1 MLSEIYIR
9 NYLFVPEARIAFQ
22 PGMTVITGET
32 GAGKSILVG
41 SIALIFAENT
51 YLPEALDPTQNI
63 YLEAEFDISANPE
76 VLDHLKEIGYTPEGA
91 LTIAREVTPN
101 GKTTYFLDG
110 RKVAAAVVRELKPY
124 MIDFH
129 HQRDQQRLLSASYQL
144 DILDIYAGTM
154 PLREEFAI
162 LLRKLKT
169 ELKNLQQMRD
179 EEERNKQLAELY
191 QFQLS
196 EYEQADLKVGEDT
209 ALQQEYDLLNHARE
223 ITDASI
229 SIANDL
235 IESDDSVYDRINRA
249 VSFLDKFS
257 GLNERIDQVRQ
268 SLTDCLEI
276 ISDSS
281 TELSDIVGSM
291 DHDPQRLL
299 DLQNRLDLVN
309 NLAHKHRVRSIGELV
324 DLFAE
329 RRAQV
334 DSFADLSQTISALDK
349 AIISDFNILKEKAE
363 ELSKVRR
370 KAAKGLST
378 ELVDAIARLS
388 IPEARFEISIDKK
401 ADNELLMHEYLAV
414 CSESGADACA
424 YLFCANRGSA
434 LKALSAVAS
443 GGELSRILLALKK
456 VLAERIPPKLMI
468 LDEIDAGI
476 GGKTAEAVAEFI
488 VNLATEHRIM
498 CITHLAQIAAAADTH
513 IALEKSSTS
522 AGTRISINVLSPKQ
536 RPAELARMLSGGETR
551 VSLDHA
557 MELIDKYNKVRN

>member
-1 MLSEIYIR
+1 MLSEIFIR

-22 PGMTVITGET
+22 PGMTAITGET

-51 YLPEALDPTQNI
+51 YIPEALDPTKGI

-76 VLDHLKEIGYTPEGA
+76 LQDHLREMGYDCEGT
-91 LTIAREVTPN
+91 LTLAREVSPA
-101 GKTTYFLDG
+101 GKTTYFMDG
-110 RKVAAAVVRELKPY
+110 RKVSTAVVKELKPY

-144 DILDIYAGTM
+144 DILDVYAGIK
-154 PLREEFAI
+154 PLRADFAAQ
-162 LLRKLKT
+162 LRKLKAD
-169 ELKNLQQMRD
+169 LKALQDMRD
-179 EEERNKQLAELY
+179 EEERNKQLADLY
-191 QFQLS
+191 QFQLA
-196 EYEQADLKVGEDT
+196 EYEQADLKIGEDA

-223 ITDASI
+223 ITDASVYI
-229 SIANDL
+229 THDL
-235 IESDDSVYDRINRA
+235 IESEDSVYDRVNRA
-249 VSFLDKFS
+249 ISALDKFS

-276 ISDSS
+276 LSDSAA
-281 TELSDIVGSM
+281 ELGDVLSSM
-291 DHDPQRLL
+291 DHDPQRLQ
-299 DLQNRLDLVN
+299 DLQTRLDLVN
-309 NLAHKHRVRSIGELV
+309 NLAHKHRVRSIEELV
-324 DLFAE
+324 ELFAQ

-334 DSFADLSQTISALDK
+334 DSFADLSQSIAALEKGIALDFSRLK
-349 AIISDFNILKEKAE
+349 ALAA
-363 ELSKVRR
+363 ELSTSRFQ
-370 KAAKGLST
+370 AAKGLSG
-378 ELVDAIARLS
+378 ELVTAISRLS

-401 ADNELLMHEYLAV
+401 ADNELVMHEYIAA

-424 YLFCANRGSA
+424 FLFSANRGAA
-434 LKALSAVAS
+434 LKALSTVAS
-443 GGELSRILLALKK
+443 GGELSRILLAVKK

-488 VNLATEHRIM
+488 VNLAAEHRIM

-522 AGTRISINVLSPKQ
+522 EGTRIGIHVLKPEQ

-557 MELIDKYNKVRN
+557 TELIDKYNKVRK